1 MNTKIYI
8 ILFGVLIFLA
18 AVFGCRGQ
26 KEEVIEDEVLA
37 TIDGMTITAQEFK
50 SAIDKL
56 KTGIP
61 GEEGIDEERARV
73 MKINLLNQLIEKK
86 ILTAEAEKLGIT
98 VSKEEID
105 AEVENIIGEY
115 PDSKVFNEKVKE
127 IDIDISQWRKEIEYK
142 ILLGKLIEAVASKGV
157 KITPEEVEKYYNEHR
172 YEYDTP
178 KKVRALQIMVETRA
192 EADMVMELILGG
204 EDFSELAKTYSISPD
219 STKGGDL
226 GYFSIDEMPPDFE
239 IVFDMKPEE
248 VSNVVESPYGF
259 HIFKVID
266 IREAKDMTLSE
277 AREDIEGK
285 LKVMKLEE
293 EYGKWFDEI
302 MSRMKIEI
310 NPSVLEKIIL

>member
-1 MNTKIYI
+1 MNTKMHI
-8 ILFGVLIFLA
+8 ILFGILIFFA
-18 AVFGCRGQ
+18 AVFGCHGQ

-37 TIDGMTITAQEFK
+37 TIDGMTITVMDFK

-56 KTGIP
+56 KTGLP
-61 GEEGIDEERARV
+61 NEEEIDEERARV

-86 ILTAEAEKLGIT
+86 ILMAEAEKLGIT

-142 ILLGKLIEAVASKGV
+142 ILLGKLIEAVASEGLEV
-157 KITPEEVEKYYNEHR
+157 TPEEVETYYDEHQ

-178 KKVRALQIMVETRA
+178 KKVRALQIMVETIA
-192 EADMVMELILGG
+192 EAEMVFDLILEGD
-204 EDFSELAKTYSISPD
+204 DFSELAKTYSISPD
-219 STKGGDL
+219 STRGGDL

-248 VSNVVESPYGF
+248 VSKVIESPYGF

-285 LKVMKLEE
+285 LMGMKVEE

-302 MSRMKIEI
+302 MSQMKIEV
-310 NPSVLEKIIL
+310 NPSVLEKITL

>member
-8 ILFGVLIFLA
+8 IVFGLFILFA

-26 KEEVIEDEVLA
+26 REDVIEDEVLA
-37 TIDGMTITAQEFK
+37 TIDGMTIMVSEFK
-50 SAIDKL
+50 SAIEKL
-56 KTGIP
+56 KTGIST
-61 GEEGIDEERARV
+61 EEGIDEERARV

-98 VSKEEID
+98 VSPEEID
-105 AEVENIIGEY
+105 AEVQNIIGEY

-127 IDIDISQWRKEIEYK
+127 IDIDIDQWRKEIEYK
-142 ILLGKLIEAVASKGV
+142 ILLGKLIEAVASEEIE
-157 KITPEEVEKYYNEHR
+157 ITPEEVKEYYDEHR

-192 EADMVMELILGG
+192 EADMVMDMIVGG

-219 STKGGDL
+219 SAKGGDL
-226 GYFSIDEMPPDFE
+226 GYFSIDEMPPDFA

-248 VSNVVESPYGF
+248 LSDVVESPYGF

-285 LKVMKLEE
+285 LKEMKIEE
-293 EYGKWFDEI
+293 QYGNWFNEI
-302 MSRMKIEI
+302 MSQTKIEI
-310 NPSVLEKIIL
+310 DPAVLEKIVL

>member
-1 MNTKIYI
+1 MNKKIYVI
-8 ILFGVLIFLA
+8 ALSVFIFFA

-26 KEEVIEDEVLA
+26 KEDIIEDEILA
-37 TIDGMTITAQEFK
+37 TIDGMTITVQEFK
-50 SAIDKL
+50 SAIEKL

-61 GEEGIDEERARV
+61 SEEGIDEERARV
-73 MKINLLNQLIEKK
+73 IKINLLNQLIEKK

-98 VSKEEID
+98 VSTEEID

-127 IDIDISQWRKEIEYK
+127 IDIDIDQWRKEIEYK
-142 ILLGKLIEAVASKGV
+142 ILLGKLIEAVASEGIEV
-157 KITPEEVEKYYNEHR
+157 TSEEVEKYYNEHQ

-192 EADMVMELILGG
+192 EADMVMELIVGG

-219 STKGGDL
+219 SAKGGDL

-248 VSNVVESPYGF
+248 ISSVVESPYGF

-285 LKVMKLEE
+285 LKGMKIEE
-293 EYGKWFDEI
+293 QYGKWFNEI
-302 MSRMKIEI
+302 MSQTKIEI
-310 NPSVLEKIIL
+310 DPAVLEKIVL